1 MCPFICKNNNK
12 FKKKGIEG
20 VLLYIGLD
28 HGKLLKDKQVFQL
41 LKQRLVL

>member
-1 MCPFICKNNNK
+1 MEMIP
-12 FKKKGIEG
+12 
-20 VLLYIGLD
+20 LAGLD